1 MENALI
7 LRAPP
12 SLWTLLRALLA
23 PLLRLLAASGADTP
37 VTAEVGET
45 AAHLL
50 DAYGNSIL
58 RLAYSYLHSMEDAEE
73 VVQDT
78 LLQYMQTAPAFIDPT
93 HEKAWCLRVAGNLAK
108 NRIKYNR
115 VRDTDE
121 LNEEL
126 MDRAF
131 ERIRDVPL
139 ETTERTRNYMRA
151 AFPGAE
157 WAVRDPKVQRGTTVT
172 SDNVVIATIAG

>member
-78 LLQYMQTAPAFIDPT
+78 LLQYLKETPVFTDAE
-93 HEKAWCLRVAGNLAK
+93 HEKAWCLRVAANLAK

-115 VRDTDE
+115 VRETDE
-121 LNEEL
+121 LKEEL
-126 MDRAF
+126 VSEGREALHS
-131 ERIRDVPL
+131 PASS
-139 ETTERTRNYMRA
+139 TTS
-151 AFPGAE
+151 
-157 WAVRDPKVQRGTTVT
+157 VRCLMVCPQGTNGLRQRVLFSQFHLRLG
-172 SDNVVIATIAG
+172 